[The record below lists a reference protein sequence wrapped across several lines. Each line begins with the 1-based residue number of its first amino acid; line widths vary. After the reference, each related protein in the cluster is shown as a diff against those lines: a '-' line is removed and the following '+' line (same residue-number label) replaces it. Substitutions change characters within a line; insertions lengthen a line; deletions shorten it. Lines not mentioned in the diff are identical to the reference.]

1 MRCTVKSE
9 KALPFHILGW
19 NLSFSMFKED
29 DSLTK
34 GSKYR
39 LMSQNHLLFNSWFLP
54 FCFWPH
60 TYFFKTVLYTE
71 TNRVLGIGHLLLRP
85 TFSQG
90 PRSVSQ
96 PSVLPARL
104 IQRSP
109 NKLSAPTNSRT
120 PFSGSLTVVLKA
132 HEFKIIDNP
141 GSAFSTGAVLP
152 PIWRKRV
159 LEGQKETLLFL
170 HKKHKKT
177 PSP

>member
-1 MRCTVKSE
+1 
-9 KALPFHILGW
+9 
-19 NLSFSMFKED
+19 
-29 DSLTK
+29 
-34 GSKYR
+34 
-39 LMSQNHLLFNSWFLP
+39 MSQNHLLFNSWFLP

-60 TYFFKTVLYTE
+60 TYFFKTFFYTE

-96 PSVLPARL
+96 PSVLPGRL
-104 IQRSP
+104 VQRSP

-152 PIWRKRV
+152 PIWLKTGGFLRGKGNPSSYIKSTKRHPV
-159 LEGQKETLLFL
+159 HKHTDDLFEII
-170 HKKHKKT
+170 KI
-177 PSP
+177 S